1 LAVGD
6 HLTDGS
12 RKDTKSLVL
21 TTMIF
26 ASDHDAMVAFY
37 RAGFELAV
45 VPEASSDGYTVLADE
60 TTRVSIHALPAE
72 VAAGIT
78 IADPPEARSHGAVKL
93 LFEVDDLAATCAR
106 LERLGGQLFD
116 TATDDKDGVDVEG
129 NVFRVSAS
137 S

>member
-1 LAVGD
+1 MF
-6 HLTDGS
+6 
-12 RKDTKSLVL
+12 

-26 ASDHDAMVAFY
+26 ARDHDAMVAFY

-45 VPEASSDGYTVLADE
+45 VPEASSDGYTVLADGNA
-60 TTRVSIHALPAE
+60 RLSIHALPTE

-78 IADPPEARSHGAVKL
+78 VADPPEARSHGAVKL
-93 LFEVDDLAATCAR
+93 LFDVDDLAATCER

-116 TATDDKDGVDVEG
+116 TATDAKDGVDVEG

-137 S
+137 A